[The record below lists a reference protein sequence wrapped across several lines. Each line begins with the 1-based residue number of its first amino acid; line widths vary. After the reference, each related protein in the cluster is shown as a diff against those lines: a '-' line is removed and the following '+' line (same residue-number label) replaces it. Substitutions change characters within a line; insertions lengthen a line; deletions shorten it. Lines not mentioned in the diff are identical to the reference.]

1 VLIEEKAA
9 KISLFFIDLD
19 GVLTD
24 GRIVLDHHGQEIK
37 SFHVRDGLGLKM
49 LMKAGIE
56 VVIVT
61 GRRSHAAEH
70 RARDLGIG
78 ELYQDVPD
86 KGALCKR
93 LIRDR
98 GIEKFSVGCMGD
110 DIPDLAMFR
119 EAGLSVA
126 VADAVKEVREAADFI
141 TKRKGGHG
149 AVREACEWILKC
161 QEKWEDSL
169 ADFTVK

>member
-9 KISLFFIDLD
+9 KISLFFMDLD

-24 GRIVLDHHGQEIK
+24 GRIILDHHGQEIK

-56 VVIVT
+56 VIIVT
-61 GRRSHAAEH
+61 GRRSRAAEH
-70 RARDLGIG
+70 RARELGIG
-78 ELYQDVPD
+78 RLYQDVPD
-86 KGALCKR
+86 KGALCKK
-93 LIRDR
+93 LILDR
-98 GIEKFSVGCMGD
+98 GLEKLSVACMGD

-119 EAGLSVA
+119 EAGLSIA
-126 VADAVKEVREAADFI
+126 VADAVKEVREAADYV

-161 QEKWEDSL
+161 QEKWDVSFT
-169 ADFTVK
+169 DFTVK